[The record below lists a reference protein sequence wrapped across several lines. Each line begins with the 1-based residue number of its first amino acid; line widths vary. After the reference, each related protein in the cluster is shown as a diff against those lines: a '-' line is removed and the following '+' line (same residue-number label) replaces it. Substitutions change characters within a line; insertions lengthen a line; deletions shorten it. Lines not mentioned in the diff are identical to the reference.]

1 MPKKMIQHIKTH
13 ALQNNIPIIN
23 DDVADILTH
32 VIQTYQ
38 FKNVLE
44 IGTAT
49 SYSAHVM
56 AQAGAEVLSIE
67 RNKERFDIAQAFVEK
82 SQLKSKIHLIYDDAL
97 TYVCPNQTFDLIFI
111 DAAKSQYINFFN
123 KYEQYLHPLGMI
135 IVDNIYFHH
144 LKPSQVKRHTRQLL
158 KKLEKFKVFIQSHEQ
173 YVSKIMS
180 YGDGTSISVRNI
192 DRFHDLES
200 KIDNYIKNKRER
212 E

>member
-13 ALQNNIPIIN
+13 ALQNNIPIIT
-23 DDVADILTH
+23 DDVSDILTY

-56 AQAGAEVLSIE
+56 AQVGAEVLSIE

>member
-1 MPKKMIQHIKTH
+1 MIQHIKTH
-13 ALQNNIPIIN
+13 ALQHNIPIIT
-23 DDVADILTH
+23 DDVADILTYI
-32 VIQTYQ
+32 IQTYQ

-56 AQAGAEVLSIE
+56 AQAGAEVFSIE

-82 SQLKSKIHLIYDDAL
+82 SHLKSKIHLIYDDAL
-97 TYVCPNQTFDLIFI
+97 TYACPNQTFDLIFI

-135 IVDNIYFHH
+135 VVDNIYFHH
-144 LKPSQVKRHTRQLL
+144 LEPSQVKRHTRQLL
-158 KKLEKFKVFIQSHEQ
+158 KKLEKFKVFIQSHEH

-180 YGDGTSISVRNI
+180 YGDGISISYKNI

-200 KIDNYIKNKRER
+200 KIDNYIKNK
-212 E
+212 

>member
-13 ALQNNIPIIN
+13 ALQNNIPIIT
-23 DDVADILTH
+23 DDVSDILTY

-82 SQLKSKIHLIYDDAL
+82 SHLKNKIHLLYDDAL
-97 TYVCPNQTFDLIFI
+97 TYVCPKQTFDLIFI

-123 KYEQYLHPLGMI
+123 KYEHYLHPLGMI
-135 IVDNIYFHH
+135 VVDNIYFHH
-144 LKPSQVKRHTRQLL
+144 LEPSQVKRHTRQLL

-180 YGDGTSISVRNI
+180 YGDGISISYRNI

-200 KIDNYIKNKRER
+200 KIDHYIKNK
-212 E
+212 

>member
-1 MPKKMIQHIKTH
+1 MIQHIKTH
-13 ALQNNIPIIN
+13 AIQHNIPIIT
-23 DDVADILTH
+23 DDVADILTY

-56 AQAGAEVLSIE
+56 AQAGAEVWSIE
-67 RNKERFDIAQAFVEK
+67 RNKERFEIAQAFVEK
-82 SQLKSKIHLIYDDAL
+82 SRLKHNIHLIYDDAL
-97 TYVCPNQTFDLIFI
+97 THVCENHTFDLIFI

-123 KYEQYLHPLGMI
+123 KYEQYLHPHGMI
-135 IVDNIYFHH
+135 VVDNLYFHH

-158 KKLEKFKVFIQSHEQ
+158 KKLEKFKEFIQSHQE
-173 YVSKIMS
+173 YESKILP
-180 YGDGTSISVRNI
+180 YGDGISLSVKNI

-200 KIDNYIKNKRER
+200 KIDIVIKNKRGH
-212 E
+212 